1 MELMDTTLVNL
12 KVISKLQPCVKLET
26 DGILFQ
32 QVEWSIFPEWTR
44 RWWYG
49 QSRQTTIS
57 KIKQLYKSAFSI
69 AKTDDKI
76 AVQRVVEAMC
86 ESLAGLV
93 HLKETYAGDN
103 TLISQLDVVIED
115 INEMMKN
122 MKGYK
127 KVETTTSAP
136 PVVTET
142 PPPDSPN
149 DKVNNS
155 LFYSQGTYDNK
166 STSK

>member
-76 AVQRVVEAMC
+76 AVQRVMEAMC

-115 INEMMKN
+115 ITEMMKN

-127 KVETTTSAP
+127 KASTPMVPETSIEAIVEEVIES
-136 PVVTET
+136 
-142 PPPDSPN
+142 SPTGN
-149 DKVNNS
+149 GKVERTKGDK
-155 LFYSQGTYDNK
+155 
-166 STSK
+166 

>member
-76 AVQRVVEAMC
+76 AVQRVMEAMC

-93 HLKETYAGDN
+93 HLKDLKSLRSLNLVRTKINGPGLRALTKLTN
-103 TLISQLDVVIED
+103 LKHLDVRLTHVD
-115 INEMMKN
+115 ISEMAKL
-122 MKGYK
+122 
-127 KVETTTSAP
+127 EESLP
-136 PVVTET
+136 RLRI
-142 PPPDSPN
+142 
-149 DKVNNS
+149 VN
-155 LFYSQGTYDNK
+155 
-166 STSK
+166 

>member
-57 KIKQLYKSAFSI
+57 KIKQLHKSAFSI

-76 AVQRVVEAMC
+76 AVQRVMEAMC
-86 ESLAGLV
+86 ESLSGLV

-122 MKGYK
+122 MKGYRK
-127 KVETTTSAP
+127 AEVVAP
-136 PVVTET
+136 VAVET

-149 DKVNNS
+149 NKVNNS
-155 LFYSQGTYDNK
+155 LFYSPGTYDNK
-166 STSK
+166 STK

>member
-1 MELMDTTLVNL
+1 MDTTLVNL

-76 AVQRVVEAMC
+76 AVQRVVEAMY
-86 ESLAGLV
+86 ESLPGLE
-93 HLKETYAGDN
+93 HLKETYSGDN
-103 TLISQLDVVIED
+103 TLISQIDVVIED
-115 INEMMKN
+115 ITEMMKN

-127 KVETTTSAP
+127 KVSNEENTT
-136 PVVTET
+136 
-142 PPPDSPN
+142 
-149 DKVNNS
+149 
-155 LFYSQGTYDNK
+155 
-166 STSK
+166 